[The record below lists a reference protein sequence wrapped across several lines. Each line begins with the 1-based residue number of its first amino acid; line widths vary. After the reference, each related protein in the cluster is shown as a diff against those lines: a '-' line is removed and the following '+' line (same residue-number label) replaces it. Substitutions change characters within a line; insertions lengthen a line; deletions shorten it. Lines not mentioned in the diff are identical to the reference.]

1 MKALVTILKI
11 TVIVIYSCAWFC
23 FGFLFM
29 RAPWKL
35 FRNSNNKS
43 QIKNTSTDLDY
54 IDEEVFDGK

>member
-11 TVIVIYSCAWFC
+11 TVIVLYSCVWVC

-35 FRNSNNKS
+35 FRNSNNKV